1 MKKNIIH
8 YEFEKKNGFRNKLFN
23 NQKMSAETPAK
34 ILEAAN
40 VTSTPTEILDKAS
53 ENCKHSMQIFQNMKE
68 KFLESV
74 PEEEAAAYQRFGEK
88 FHSSFDVNTGN
99 PVDLSNICMEEA
111 LSYVVQ
117 GLNAGLHPKFI
128 TEDEDALLQAAY
140 GEQWYEKW
148 GYKNKTDIE

>member
-1 MKKNIIH
+1 MT
-8 YEFEKKNGFRNKLFN
+8 EKTPTMVLEKA
-23 NQKMSAETPAK
+23 AESTMAVEK
-34 ILEAAN
+34 TAES
-40 VTSTPTEILDKAS
+40 STPTMVLDKAT
-53 ENCKHSMQIFQNMKE
+53 ENCKVSMQIFENMKK
-68 KFLESV
+68 KFIENI
-74 PEEEAAAYQRFGEK
+74 PQEEREAYERFGEK
-88 FHSSFDVNTGN
+88 FHSSFDVNSGN

-117 GLNAGLHPKFI
+117 GLQSGLHPKYI